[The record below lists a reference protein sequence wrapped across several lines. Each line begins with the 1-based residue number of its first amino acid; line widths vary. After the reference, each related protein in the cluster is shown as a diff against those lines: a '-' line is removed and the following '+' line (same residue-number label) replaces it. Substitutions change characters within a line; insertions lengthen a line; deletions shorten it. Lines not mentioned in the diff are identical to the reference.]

1 MDLLEYQAREL
12 FRQAGLPLKQ
22 GYAASDAGELAEIAP
37 SLTYPVV
44 VKAQVQ
50 TGGRGKAGGVRFAD
64 TPEEL
69 IAAAEAV
76 LGLEIRGHTVRQVM
90 AVEKVAIERE
100 LYLSILLDRDAKRH
114 VLLFSPR
121 GGVDIE
127 QTARVHPEQVCK
139 LPIDPL
145 LGLSPAAA
153 AYLGGKAGFT
163 REQTK
168 QLGDLLTKLY
178 ACVRKND
185 CLLAEINPLA
195 VQPDG
200 DLIAVDAK
208 VSVDDSA
215 LARLPQV
222 QAWRDAMPTSE
233 LVRAARGY
241 NFLYIPCEPAGDVV
255 VMSNGSGM
263 LMSCIDHLARHGR
276 AVSAVLDLGG
286 GATADRIRHAVRI
299 LFSTEGARHLFI
311 NIFGGIT
318 RCDEVAAGIRAAV
331 EAGERRPMVVRMEGT
346 NRVEGLALLQ
356 GLANVVCVGGLAEGV
371 AAVVE
376 GRDAL

>member
-22 GYAASDAGELAEIAP
+22 GLTVSGAAELAAAAP
-37 SLTYPVV
+37 ALAYPVV

-69 IAAAEAV
+69 LETAEAV
-76 LGLEIRGHTVRQVM
+76 LGLDIGGYTVRQVM
-90 AVEKVAIERE
+90 AVEKVEIVRE
-100 LYLSILLDRDAKRH
+100 LYLSILLDRDAKH
-114 VLLFSPR
+114 YTLLFSPQ
-121 GGVDIE
+121 GGVDVE
-127 QTARVHPEQVCK
+127 QTARARPEQVSR

-153 AYLGGKAGFT
+153 VYLGGKAGFT
-163 REQTK
+163 KEQTK
-168 QLGDLLTKLY
+168 QLGDILLRLY
-178 ACVRKND
+178 ACVRQND

-200 DLIAVDAK
+200 SLIAVDAK
-208 VSVDDSA
+208 VRIDDSA
-215 LARLPQV
+215 LARLPQAR
-222 QAWRDAMPTSE
+222 AWRDAMPTPA
-233 LVRAARGY
+233 LVREAREY
-241 NFLYIPCEPAGDVV
+241 SFLYIPCEPAGDVV

-263 LMSCIDHLARHGR
+263 LMSCIDQLARHGR
-276 AVSAVLDLGG
+276 TVSAVLDLGG
-286 GATADRIRHAVRI
+286 GATADRISHAVRI
-299 LFSTEGARHLFI
+299 LFSTEGSRHLFI

-318 RCDEVAAGIRAAV
+318 RCNEVAAGIRAAV
-331 EAGERRPMVVRMEGT
+331 EAGESRPMVVRMEGT
-346 NRVEGLALLQ
+346 NKAEGLKLLQ
-356 GLANVVCVGGLAEGV
+356 GLANVVCVDGLAEGV
-371 AAVVE
+371 AAIVE